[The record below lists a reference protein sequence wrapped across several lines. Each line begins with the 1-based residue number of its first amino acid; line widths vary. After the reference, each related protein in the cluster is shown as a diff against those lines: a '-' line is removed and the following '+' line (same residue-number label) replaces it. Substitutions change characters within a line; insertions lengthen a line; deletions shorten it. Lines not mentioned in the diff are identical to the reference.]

1 MADSRYWRRPGR
13 RDEERARFANLMLEL
28 ERVRIREGLSKAE
41 LARRL
46 KTTKDVIYDW
56 LSGKMIGRKAS
67 VERIEEFL
75 TGMRWTPSSATK
87 PSIDS
92 LAVKFDSER
101 GLLRIERLRMGVF
114 AIDARKPRDKS
125 RTGDRVPLW

>member
-1 MADSRYWRRPGR
+1 
-13 RDEERARFANLMLEL
+13 MLEL

-75 TGMRWTPSSATK
+75 TGMR
-87 PSIDS
+87 
-92 LAVKFDSER
+92 
-101 GLLRIERLRMGVF
+101 
-114 AIDARKPRDKS
+114 
-125 RTGDRVPLW
+125 

>member
-1 MADSRYWRRPGR
+1 
-13 RDEERARFANLMLEL
+13 MLEL